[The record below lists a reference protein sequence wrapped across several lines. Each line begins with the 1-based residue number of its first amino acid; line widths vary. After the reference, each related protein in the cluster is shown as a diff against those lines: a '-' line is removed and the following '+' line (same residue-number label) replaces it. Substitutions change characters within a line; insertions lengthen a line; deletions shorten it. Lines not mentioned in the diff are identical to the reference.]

1 MNNVFHHNSYPQF
14 IMQPN
19 CVDLNIHQ
27 INEPEFLWPADRFET
42 GGGITTGSNPQNVRG
57 S

>member
-1 MNNVFHHNSYPQF
+1 MNNLFHNNRYPQF
-14 IMQPN
+14 IIQPN
-19 CVDLNIHQ
+19 CVDLNINQ